1 MDFLGIGPL
10 EIVFIV
16 IIALI
21 IFGPNDIIRAGKSM
35 GRFMRK
41 VVTSDAWR
49 AFQQASKGMRDIP
62 TTLMRE
68 AGLEEDDLRELTGI
82 KDFEEA
88 TKDLENQISPWT
100 TPPNKTLNIPIN
112 SPVGKTTDHP
122 SQSQPDDSTPLQE
135 KSILPE
141 EPPAPPPE
149 PPPDSPFSQTIDDND

>member
-1 MDFLGIGPL
+1 MDFLGVGPL
-10 EIVFIV
+10 EIVFIL

-21 IFGPNDIIRAGKSM
+21 IFGPNDIIRAGKSL
-35 GRFMRK
+35 GKFMRK

-68 AGLEEDDLRELTGI
+68 AGLEENDLRELTGI

-100 TPPNKTLNIPIN
+100 TPPNKTLNIPPN
-112 SPVGKTTDHP
+112 SSVGKTNSETSQSPSDGLTP
-122 SQSQPDDSTPLQE
+122 SQETSN
-135 KSILPE
+135 LPE
-141 EPPAPPPE
+141 EQTA